1 MAGWLHGLT
10 TLAFVLHIGGGTVGL
25 FSGTVAAFA
34 RKGGRLHRNAGMVF
48 FIAMLV
54 MAIFAVVLAVI
65 RPGEIVNLVVGTFVI
80 YLVVTAWLTA
90 RRKDGRVGYPER
102 MALIVILCLC
112 VPFGIMSYEVT
123 MGLPLFFKSAI
134 PINGAIRVA
143 VFLFTGVFAIASF
156 ADAKV
161 VFAGRIAGASRL
173 ARHLW
178 RMSLALMLA
187 TGSAF
192 TNGLPRLLP
201 GPFHVPTAFLFP
213 QFVWLA
219 FLIFWMIRVRFT
231 GGFKPATV
239 VQPA

>member
-1 MAGWLHGLT
+1 MAGLLHDVT
-10 TLAFVLHIGGGTVGL
+10 ILAFVLHIGGGTVGL
-25 FSGTVAAFA
+25 FSGTVAALA
-34 RKGGRLHRNAGMVF
+34 RKGGRLHRSAGTVF
-48 FIAMLV
+48 FVSMLV
-54 MAIFAVVLAVI
+54 MAVFAIFLAVV

-90 RRKDGRVGYPER
+90 QRKDGSIGYPEKI
-102 MALIVILCLC
+102 ALFVILCLC
-112 VPFGIMSYEVT
+112 VPFGITSFEVA

-134 PINGAIRVA
+134 PITGPIRIA
-143 VFLFTGVFAIASF
+143 VFTFTAVFAIASF

-161 VFAGRIAGASRL
+161 ILAGRITGAPRL

-201 GPFHVPTAFLFP
+201 GHSHVPIALLFP
-213 QFVWLA
+213 QFIWLA
-219 FLIFWMIRVRFT
+219 FLIVWMIRVRFT
-231 GGFKPATV
+231 GWYRPAAL
-239 VQPA
+239 QPA